1 MHHLGYC
8 KFNLLCSM
16 LYAGLELLKRESF
29 QLRSVQHCTAKLL
42 SQGCPVLSLPLC
54 PGAVHPRSLSP
65 SLGVTHLESET
76 ACRNTIFGISLPLSH
91 KLQPKHTK
99 PFSLT

>member
-42 SQGCPVLSLPLC
+42 SQGCPVLSLHFTLGLFT
-54 PGAVHPRSLSP
+54 PGASP
-65 SLGVTHLESET
+65 HL
-76 ACRNTIFGISLPLSH
+76 
-91 KLQPKHTK
+91 
-99 PFSLT
+99 

>member
-16 LYAGLELLKRESF
+16 LYAGLELLKRDSF

-42 SQGCPVLSLPLC
+42 SQGCPVLLLLHH
-54 PGAVHPRSLSP
+54 PGAVHPWRPLPTFRGNKSGSDPTGIYL
-65 SLGVTHLESET
+65 
-76 ACRNTIFGISLPLSH
+76 GISLSLLH
-91 KLQPKHTK
+91 KVQPKHPK
-99 PFSLT
+99 HFSLT